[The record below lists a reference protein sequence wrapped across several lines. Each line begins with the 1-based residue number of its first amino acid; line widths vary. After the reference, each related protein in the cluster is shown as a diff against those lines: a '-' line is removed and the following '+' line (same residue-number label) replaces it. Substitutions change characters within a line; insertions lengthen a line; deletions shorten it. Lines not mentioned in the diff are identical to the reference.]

1 MFKPFFIHRHHPA
14 GKMPNRNPRGFT
26 ALISPVVGI
35 NSDFGDERNIAD
47 MRFVQMQVV
56 FCSPKDQ
63 FVKKEGRRLAAEAHI
78 ESINKRDVPRMLA
91 ALSVLTKHNEFET
104 QETDWYWVL
113 KHLI

>member
-1 MFKPFFIHRHHPA
+1 MFKPFYIHRHHPA

-26 ALISPVVGI
+26 ALISPAIVDGGP
-35 NSDFGDERNIAD
+35 DGDNYVED
-47 MRFVQMQVV
+47 RFVNMQVV

-78 ESINKRDVPRMLA
+78 ETINKRDVPRMLA
-91 ALSVLTKHNEFET
+91 ALSALTKHNEFES

>member
-26 ALISPVVGI
+26 ALISPSSMDRHV
-35 NSDFGDERNIAD
+35 N
-47 MRFVQMQVV
+47 MQVV

-91 ALSVLTKHNEFET
+91 ALSALTKHNEFET
-104 QETDWYWVL
+104 QENDWYWVL